1 MQAII
6 GHELLILK
14 WMAMPLHFISSM
26 TRMKSQLS
34 GQALY
39 ALSEMVSL
47 GQIDIEPEG
56 CGS

>member
-34 GQALY
+34 GQAQY

-47 GQIDIEPEG
+47 R
-56 CGS
+56 SN